1 MKWKILLLIAVVST
15 AVYANSFQNSFHFD
29 DQHFIVENTYI
40 RDIKNI
46 PSFFFS
52 PDYLSFEKVFTSHY
66 RPLLITSYAINY
78 ALGGL
83 RPEGYHA
90 VNLMFHIGAAF
101 LVYLILQAMLLSED
115 YEKSPLIP
123 LFQRGK
129 SGVPPLEKG
138 GKACPELV
146 EGGGFERL
154 SLSETTMI
162 RVPIGLSIAASL
174 VFAVNPFNSEVVN
187 YITARSSVMC
197 SFFYLLSFYFW
208 IRFRNASLL
217 TAAGMFPCYIA
228 SVFAFILAMLTKET
242 AITLPV
248 ILFLYDVY
256 FYKHVIDVR
265 KLHSS
270 SYLKSVASG
279 LSYIPF
285 LFLVIAPYL
294 IYRISVYGSILG
306 GGTRNYLSNLL
317 TQPKVL
323 LNYVQLMF
331 LPAGL
336 TIDHDIRLS
345 STVLDVTVI
354 LSFASILIILFAAY
368 LLFRL
373 GREWRVFSFFILWFF
388 ITLLPTTIIPL
399 NAVLQEN
406 RGYLA
411 GIAAAVVAGVVLC
424 RLKSRLIFPGLAL
437 LVIVLSILTVNRNF
451 AWKDDLSLWSDAVAK
466 SPMSAR
472 AHDNLGLAWIG
483 VKKYDL
489 AIDEFDKTLELNP
502 KYYLAYYNAGVA
514 YHLQGDLERAKIA
527 YENSL
532 KINPAYFR
540 SYYNVG
546 IVYKSLGELDMAVS
560 SYDKA
565 ISIDSRHPFVYNNLG
580 VVLMEKGDHK
590 RAEEVFKKAVA
601 INPGYEKAYYNLGNV
616 YFREKEYGKAAK
628 AYRAAVRIRPDYKE
642 ADEMLRE
649 AIARGG

>member
-1 MKWKILLLIAVVST
+1 MKWKILFLIAVVST
-15 AVYANSFQNSFHFD
+15 AVYSNSFNNSFHFD

-90 VNLMFHIGAAF
+90 VNLLFHIGSAF
-101 LVYLILQAMLLSED
+101 LVYLILQAMLLSV
-115 YEKSPLIP
+115 
-123 LFQRGK
+123 RHT
-129 SGVPPLEKG
+129 
-138 GKACPELV
+138 ELV
-146 EGGGFERL
+146 SGSIVKEIPKQVRDDREAL
-154 SLSETTMI
+154 SSSETNKS
-162 RVPIGLSIAASL
+162 RAPIWLPIAASL
-174 VFAVNPFNSEVVN
+174 IFAVHPFNSEVVN

-197 SFFYLLSFYFW
+197 AFFYLLSFYFW
-208 IRFRNASLL
+208 LRFRNASLL

-242 AITLPV
+242 AITLPL

-256 FYKHVIDVR
+256 FYKHIIHAR

-285 LFLVIAPYL
+285 VFLVIAPYL

-336 TIDHDIRLS
+336 TIDHDLRLS
-345 STVLDVTVI
+345 STVLDATVI

-373 GREWRVFSFFILWFF
+373 GREWRVLSFFILWFF

-502 KYYLAYYNAGVA
+502 EYYLAYYNSGVA
-514 YHLQGDLERAKIA
+514 YHLQGDLERAKVA

-565 ISIDSRHPFVYNNLG
+565 ISIDPRHPFVYNNLG
-580 VVLMEKGDHK
+580 
-590 RAEEVFKKAVA
+590 
-601 INPGYEKAYYNLGNV
+601 
-616 YFREKEYGKAAK
+616 
-628 AYRAAVRIRPDYKE
+628 
-642 ADEMLRE
+642 
-649 AIARGG
+649 